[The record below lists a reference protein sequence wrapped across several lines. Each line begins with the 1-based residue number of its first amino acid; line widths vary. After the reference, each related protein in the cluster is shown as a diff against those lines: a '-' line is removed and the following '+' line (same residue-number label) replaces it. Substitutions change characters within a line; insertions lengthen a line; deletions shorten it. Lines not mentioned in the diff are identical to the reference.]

1 MKKTLKNQI
10 RKETKSI
17 VFGII
22 AFLYLVSGLY
32 SQDPVYTQYYQ
43 APLQINP
50 AFAGNTYAPVI
61 HLNSRVEWPAI
72 NFAYN
77 TYSFSVDRF
86 YNKYN
91 IGAGVNFMMDNSGN
105 GIYKRFRMEGIFS
118 YKLKI
123 AEGSNLKM
131 GLSIAWGN
139 NNLDWEKLV
148 FGDMIDPASG
158 FTLPDGSTLPTRE
171 TRPENLT
178 VNYADLSAGL
188 LYNTEM
194 FYVGVAVKHANSPKN
209 FYFSTQDNVNKGL
222 PVRFSVQLGGE
233 IDITYDNVYLK
244 RYYAPSILYVSQ
256 SGLNQLVFNNFIDL
270 GLIFAGIGY
279 RHDFSNSDAVL
290 FSVGVSKEMFK
301 IGYSFDYTVSKLSI
315 SSGGSHEIGVTI
327 NFDKSTLFEKPYRYS
342 DCFNMYR

>member
-1 MKKTLKNQI
+1 MNKTLK
-10 RKETKSI
+10 KYMLTCAK
-17 VFGII
+17 GI
-22 AFLYLVSGLY
+22 AFIFAVFYFLTANLNA
-32 SQDPVYTQYYQ
+32 QDPVYTQYYQ
-43 APLQINP
+43 APLHINP

-86 YNKYN
+86 FKDYNFGTG
-91 IGAGVNFMMDNSGN
+91 INFMMDNSGN
-105 GIYKRFRMEGIFS
+105 GLYKRFRMEGIFS
-118 YKLKI
+118 YKLEV
-123 AEGSNLKM
+123 AEKKYLKL
-131 GLSIAWGN
+131 GLSTAWGQN
-139 NNLDWEKLV
+139 SLDWDKLI
-148 FGDMIDPASG
+148 FGDMIDPSSG
-158 FTLPDGSTLPTRE
+158 FTLPDGSTLPTDE
-171 TRPENLT
+171 IRPENLN
-178 VNYADLSAGL
+178 VNYMDLSAGL
-188 LYNTEM
+188 LYYSEM
-194 FYVGVAVKHANSPKN
+194 FYFGIGVKHANSPKN

-222 PVRFSVQLGGE
+222 PVRLTVQIGGE
-233 IDITYDNVYLK
+233 IDLTYNDVYSQ
-244 RYYAPSILYVSQ
+244 RFYAPSLLFVSQ

-315 SSGGSHEIGVTI
+315 SSGGSHEIGVTV